1 MNGTSVLF
9 GQMLTVFS
17 IVVAG
22 TWGATQWTAA
32 HLGYQLRL
40 GSPWFD
46 CLGIPFYHPWR
57 LFEWWYWYDAYA
69 PRLFLKGG
77 AIAATSGLAA
87 AFVAIGMSVWRA
99 RQSRLVT
106 TYGSARW
113 ADARDIRKAG
123 LTQPAGVFLGLHDGQ
138 YLRHEGPEHVLTFAP
153 TRSGKGVGL
162 VIPTLLSWSASAV
175 IHDIKGENWAI
186 TAGWRA
192 CFSHCLLFNPTDPK
206 SAAYNPLLEV
216 RRGAHEVR
224 DVQNIADILVDPEG
238 ALERRNHWEKTSHA
252 LLVGAILH
260 VLYAGEDKT
269 LRGVANFLSDPAC
282 PFELTLLRMMTT
294 KHLGDVPHPVVASAA
309 REVLNKSDNE
319 RSGVL
324 STAMSFLGLY
334 RDPTVAEVTSR
345 CDWRIADLIASEH
358 PVSLYLVVPPSDISR
373 TKPLVRLILNQIGR
387 RLTESLDDSDG
398 IARRHKLLLMLD
410 EFPALGRLDFFETAL
425 AFMAGYGIRSFLI
438 AQSLNQIDK
447 AYGQNHSILDN
458 CHVRVTFA
466 TNDERTAKRIS
477 ETLGTATEL
486 RAQRN
491 YAGHRLAP
499 WLGHLMVSRQE
510 TARPLLTPGEVMQL
524 PPDDAVVM
532 VSSLAPIKAK
542 KLRYYA
548 DANFKRRVLPPPA
561 LAVGRYADAP
571 PVRPDDWSGLAI
583 PTIPAAPVVV
593 GLVGDNTSTADDG
606 GPRRQPELSE
616 VSEYSPEQQP
626 ADSDLALL
634 DDDDLPLPLP
644 RQFDPAMQR
653 TARLASLD
661 HDDGLQL

>member
-1 MNGTSVLF
+1 MV
-9 GQMLTVFS
+9 
-17 IVVAG
+17 
-22 TWGATQWTAA
+22 
-32 HLGYQLRL
+32 
-40 GSPWFD
+40 
-46 CLGIPFYHPWR
+46 
-57 LFEWWYWYDAYA
+57 
-69 PRLFLKGG
+69 
-77 AIAATSGLAA
+77 
-87 AFVAIGMSVWRA
+87 
-99 RQSRLVT
+99 
-106 TYGSARW
+106 
-113 ADARDIRKAG
+113 
-123 LTQPAGVFLGLHDGQ
+123 
-138 YLRHEGPEHVLTFAP
+138 
-153 TRSGKGVGL
+153 
-162 VIPTLLSWSASAV
+162 PTLLSWPASAV
-175 IHDIKGENWAI
+175 IHDIKGENWQI
-186 TAGWRA
+186 TAGWRSR
-192 CFSHCLLFNPTDPK
+192 FSHCLLFNPTDAK

-216 RRGAHEVR
+216 RRGAYEVR

-238 ALERRNHWEKTSHA
+238 ALEKRNHWEKTSHA

-269 LRGVANFLSDPAC
+269 LRGVANFLSDPAS
-282 PFELTLLRMMTT
+282 PFELTLHRMMTT
-294 KHLGDVPHPVVASAA
+294 PHLGDGPHPVVASAA

-345 CDWRIADLIASEH
+345 CDWRIADLIAAEH

-373 TKPLVRLILNQIGR
+373 TKPLIRLILNQIGR
-387 RLTESLDDSDG
+387 RLTESLDGSDG
-398 IARRHKLLLMLD
+398 IERRHKLLLMLD

-524 PPDDAVVM
+524 PPDEAVVM
-532 VSSLAPIKAK
+532 VSSVAPIKAK

-561 LAVGRYADAP
+561 LADGQYADAP
-571 PVRPDDWSGLAI
+571 PSRPDDWSGLAI
-583 PTIPAAPVVV
+583 PAVPTAPATASAD
-593 GLVGDNTSTADDG
+593 GLENLGSTDDG

-616 VSEYSPEQQP
+616 TVAYDPELAAP
-626 ADSDLALL
+626 AADLGLL

-644 RQFDPAMQR
+644 RQLDPAMQR

-661 HDDGLQL
+661 PNDGIEL